1 MSVVGIDFGNDSCF
15 ISVARQGGIE
25 TIANDYSL
33 RATPSYV
40 AFGEKA
46 RTMGVAA
53 KSAQNTQAKRTYYG
67 FKRLLGR
74 RHGDPRVAEEV
85 SRVPF
90 DVAQGDGGR
99 IVFPVNFGGKDLE
112 LSSEQLAAALLTKL
126 KETGDNALGTRVN
139 DVVLSCP
146 SYFTDAERRALLD
159 AAKMAGL
166 NVLKLMNDTT
176 ATALAYGIYKQD
188 LPEPD
193 KPPRNVIFVD
203 IGHTGTQVC
212 ATSFNKGKL
221 TMLSCASTD
230 TGGRRFDEAICKY
243 FFQDFQD
250 RYQLN
255 VPANKKA
262 VLKLMTEVQKLKML
276 MSANSNKLPLSIE
289 CFMDDKDVKGTMDRT
304 MFEELIATDL
314 ANIESTLRHCLESSK
329 LKLDDIYSVEVVGG
343 SSRIP
348 SIKAL
353 IELVFNKVPATTLNA
368 DEAVSRGCALMC
380 AILSPTFKVRE
391 FSVTDIQPYPVKLV
405 WDNQGSID
413 EKGPGEMEVF
423 PAFHA
428 VPFSKMLTF
437 FKSDTFQVA
446 GEYCTEVPYPDK
458 HIGVFEIGEVKPTS
472 DGGNQ
477 KVKVKV
483 RINPNGIFG
492 VSSANLVEKHE
503 VEEEVPVPVEME
515 VDEKKDDK
523 KDGEVKEGEKPAD
536 KPAEGDDKMDTEEPK
551 KEKELKMEKRKK
563 MVNKTV
569 ELPVSSRVLGQ
580 LSYDR
585 LQAAIAAECAMA
597 KQDKD
602 EADRLNAKN
611 SVEEYIYDIRGK
623 ICDELEGFMLEED
636 RNQFSL
642 ELEDAENWLYED
654 GEYAEKPIYSAK
666 LTALKSKGEAVKKR
680 RKEFQERPEAINQFG
695 QCMQLAQKAVDSF
708 KAGDE
713 KFNHLDS
720 LEVEKVQKAIMEKQ
734 DWFNRMCADIAKL
747 DKTNDP
753 PVLAAQFI
761 QEKESFWHMASNILN
776 KSKPKVEP
784 PPPPPPADI
793 PKEEDVMD
801 TASDKPGDTP
811 NGEVPSEDIASDA
824 TNTMPSPSPAP
835 ATENKTAAPT
845 GMDEMDM
852 D

>member
-1 MSVVGIDFGNDSCF
+1 MSVVGIDFGNDSCY

-33 RATPSYV
+33 RSTPSYV

-46 RTMGVAA
+46 RTMGVSA

-74 RHGDPRVAEEV
+74 KHGDPRVPEEV
-85 SRVPF
+85 SRLPF
-90 DVAQGDGGR
+90 EVGQGEGGR
-99 IVFPVNFGGKDLE
+99 VVYPLNYGGKDLQ
-112 LSSEQLAAALLTKL
+112 LSAEQLTAALFTKL
-126 KETGDNALGTRVN
+126 KEIGDNALGTRVN

-146 SYFTDAERRALLD
+146 SYFTDAERRAMLD
-159 AAKMAGL
+159 AAKMSGL

-193 KPPRNVIFVD
+193 KPARNVVFVD
-203 IGHTGTQVC
+203 VGHTGTQV
-212 ATSFNKGKL
+212 AASSFNKGKL
-221 TMLSCASTD
+221 TMLSCASTP
-230 TGGRRFDEAICKY
+230 TGGRGFDEAICNY
-243 FFQDFQD
+243 FFRDFQE
-250 RYQLN
+250 RYKLN

-262 VLKLMTEVQKLKML
+262 VLKLMTEAEKLKML

-289 CFMDDKDVKGTMDRT
+289 CFMEDKDVKGTMDRAT
-304 MFEELIATDL
+304 FEELIATDL
-314 ANIESTLRHCLESSK
+314 TNIEATLRQCLETSK
-329 LKLDDIYSVEVVGG
+329 LRLEDIYSVEVVGG

-353 IELVFNKVPATTLNA
+353 IERVFNKVPATTLNA

-391 FSVTDIQPYPVKLV
+391 FSVTDIQPYPIKLV

-458 HIGVFEIGEVKPTS
+458 HIGEFEIGDVRPTAE
-472 DGGNQ
+472 GGNQ

-503 VEEEVPVPVEME
+503 VEEEVPVEME
-515 VDEKKDDK
+515 VDEKKVEEEKMDEK
-523 KDGEVKEGEKPAD
+523 EKEGEKPA
-536 KPAEGDDKMDTEEPK
+536 AEKEGEKMETEEIK
-551 KEKELKMEKRKK
+551 KEKEVKMEKRKK
-563 MVNKTV
+563 TVNKTI
-569 ELPVSSRVLGQ
+569 ELPVSSRVQGQ

-585 LQAAIAAECAMA
+585 LQAAIAAENSMA
-597 KQDKD
+597 KADKD

-611 SVEEYIYDIRGK
+611 SVEEYIYEIRGK
-623 ICDELEGFMLEED
+623 ICDELEDFMLEDD
-636 RNQFSL
+636 RNKFSM

-654 GEYAEKPIYSAK
+654 GEYADKPSYSAK
-666 LTALKSKGEAVKKR
+666 LAALKGKGETVKKR
-680 RKEFQERPEAINQFG
+680 RQEFLDRPDAINQFG

-708 KAGDE
+708 KAGDD

-720 LEVEKVQKAIMEKQ
+720 AEVEKVQKAIIEKQ
-734 DWFNRMCADIAKL
+734 EWFSRMCADVAKM

-753 PVLAAQFI
+753 PVLAAQFY

-784 PPPPPPADI
+784 PPPAEP
-793 PKEEDVMD
+793 PKEEGMD
-801 TASDKPGDTP
+801 TASEKPEDAATDAEAASAVP
-811 NGEVPSEDIASDA
+811 PSDLESNGVTQP
-824 TNTMPSPSPAP
+824 
-835 ATENKTAAPT
+835 TAGEKPT
-845 GMDEMDM
+845 VGEMDV